1 MNINYDIDDNGRI
14 YSSADGYTD
23 WDISKQEG
31 VEGWVMFAVTDF
43 PLLPLLDHML
53 LHMRNYSY

>member
-1 MNINYDIDDNGRI
+1 MIMEVN
-14 YSSADGYTD
+14 SSADDYTD